1 LFLGVLGA
9 AVTALYTTRLV
20 WLAFF
25 GEPRV
30 QRHAHDAGP
39 AMRVS
44 LGLLALGTLTTWLLA
59 GLLERM
65 LTPCLES
72 ACTLG
77 AMVSQ
82 VSTAPSTLITLVGIS
97 AGIAGW
103 WWWQGRAF
111 TRSPVLARM
120 AASGFGFEWI
130 NKRIV
135 ASTRDAASALRALQT
150 GQLNWNVAGI
160 VGGLILVLAILMW
173 SA

>member
-1 LFLGVLGA
+1 
-9 AVTALYTTRLV
+9 
-20 WLAFF
+20 
-25 GEPRV
+25 
-30 QRHAHDAGP
+30 
-39 AMRVS
+39 
-44 LGLLALGTLTTWLLA
+44 
-59 GLLERM
+59 
-65 LTPCLES
+65 
-72 ACTLG
+72 
-77 AMVSQ
+77 MVSQ
-82 VSTAPSTLITLVGIS
+82 VSTAPSTLIALVGIS

-111 TRSPVLARM
+111 TRSPALARM

-135 ASTRDAASALRALQT
+135 ASTRAAASALRALQT